1 MFRSLYSDLPPSKD
15 EAEAKAKAAS
25 SGAKAKP
32 TTTAQLFTP
41 SSLTSSKLAAPR
53 TTFAT
58 PAALLKKRET
68 SEPPKPRS
76 AIVKSPALVT
86 PQPPPTKPAD
96 TPSAAVDVAVNTSAT
111 PIPTT
116 VKQGANAFEV
126 ADEYDP
132 SRPND
137 YEIACERREALRKKQ
152 QMEAEVRIQRFC
164 PPGLVLSCQCP
175 DDVPL
180 CQAQQQAKKAREASQ
195 ASGARD
201 AESDRERK
209 LRLLNMSGEEAFRR
223 RAGLASASSGPSTG
237 AQASASSMPAP
248 AAPQSSPKPMSAA
261 ERMMAKMGWSE
272 GQGLGKHGQGIST
285 ALQHKKTDVRSG
297 VIVNA
302 HEERKKSMTV
312 AGVEPTRVVLLS
324 NMVGPGEVDEE
335 LREEVAEEC
344 AKYGKVD
351 GVNVGDLWP
360 RSVACDAPL
369 DVVLAAISCR
379 RCLRSRISPA
389 LQPKLCA
396 FSCISQRSMG
406 PSKHRP
412 ISTADSSVDGWY
424 GPPSSQRNDTGR
436 ASLLRREQ
444 NYLVFSVQ

>member
-152 QMEAEVRIQRFC
+152 QMEAE
-164 PPGLVLSCQCP
+164 
-175 DDVPL
+175 
-180 CQAQQQAKKAREASQ
+180 AQQQAKKAREASQ

-351 GVNVGDLWP
+351 GVNVFEIQDKSCP
-360 RSVACDAPL
+360 PTEAVRIFVYF
-369 DVVLAAISCR
+369 AAIDG
-379 RCLRSRISPA
+379 
-389 LQPKLCA
+389 A
-396 FSCISQRSMG
+396 FKAQ
-406 PSKHRP
+406 
-412 ISTADSSVDGWY
+412 ADLNGRFFGGRVVRAAFFSEERYRKGQLAPEGAELSSIFG
-424 GPPSSQRNDTGR
+424 
-436 ASLLRREQ
+436 
-444 NYLVFSVQ
+444 SVGQS